1 MSIFSQILDS
11 TQILAAQMLKKNF
24 KLSTA
29 ESCTGGMLSQSITA
43 MQGSSAW
50 FECGFITYS
59 NESKI
64 KLLDVNINALQEEGA
79 VSEVVARQMAA
90 GALSNST
97 SQISA
102 SITGIAGPDGGT
114 KEKPVGTVF
123 IATASKQKNILVNK
137 HLFKG
142 DRQSIREQTTLAAIS
157 QLIQQLQE

>member
-137 HLFKG
+137 HLFEG
-142 DRQSIREQTTLAAIS
+142 GRQSIREQTTLAAIS
-157 QLIQQLQE
+157 QLIQQLQ